1 MIAATVDDYIAGFP
15 DDVQRVLK
23 EIRATI
29 KKVAPEAQE
38 GISYQI
44 PTFKLNS
51 IFLIYFAGFKKHVS
65 LYPILSECPGFED
78 ELAPYRSGRA
88 TAKFPLDQPI
98 PFALI
103 SKIVTF
109 MKAENIKRAEAK
121 AAKSKSARDLDVG

>member
-1 MIAATVDDYIAGFP
+1 MTAATVDDYIAGFP
-15 DDVQRVLK
+15 GDVQAILR

-29 KKVAPEAQE
+29 KKVAPDAQE

-44 PTFKLNS
+44 PTFKRNG

-65 LYPILSECPGFED
+65 LYPILSECLGFEA

-88 TAKFPLDQPI
+88 TAKFSLNQPI

-103 SKIVTF
+103 EKIVKF
-109 MKAENIKRAEAK
+109 MMQENERRT
-121 AAKSKSARDLDVG
+121 AAKPKRKEQKS

>member
-1 MIAATVDDYIAGFP
+1 MTAATVDDYIAGFP
-15 DDVQRVLK
+15 GDIQAILR

-44 PTFKLNS
+44 PTFKRNG

-65 LYPILSECPGFED
+65 LYPILSECPGFEA

-88 TAKFPLDQPI
+88 TAKFPLNQPI

-103 SKIVTF
+103 EKIVKF
-109 MKAENIKRAEAK
+109 MMQENERRTATKPKRKEQ
-121 AAKSKSARDLDVG
+121 KS